1 MILTIELSAK
11 MLISPIDAMKAE
23 YGEDVDV
30 IKQNIMVKKEQG
42 KIIQKNARVKLN
54 SKIFRIFKAVKAE
67 KIVGYGILINRKVR
81 SKNAVVLYLISSDA
95 QLLGIEIIAFN
106 EPLEYLPSKQWKAE
120 FENVSTENML
130 RLSREVPTI
139 TGATLSAQ
147 TITDGSRLAFA
158 FYNEILKGK
167 K

>member
-1 MILTIELSAK
+1 

-95 QLLGIEIIAFN
+95 QLLSIEIIAFN